1 MENLN
6 RLKSKHRSQ
15 YGFTLIEVVVVLA
28 MIGLILATVR
38 YTVFTGSIK
47 NEIEKEAMRL
57 QVVFNMA
64 SDFAVINQLEL
75 GLRIDDEKQTYEF
88 VMLDEDDKWVT
99 IDTHKHF
106 AQVTF
111 SEGVFVELILEGL
124 EWQNDESLFDN
135 RIFDEQLSVSN
146 EGVQIGNEEDIP
158 PPPPQILILSSG
170 EITPFELLIRY
181 EPQDLGDDE
190 FEFSLLGKET
200 VPIELATPE

>member
-1 MENLN
+1 MVHLN

-47 NEIEKEAMRL
+47 KEIEKEAMRL

-75 GLRIDDEKQTYEF
+75 GLRIDEEKQTYEF
-88 VMLDEDDKWVT
+88 VMLDDDDNWVA
-99 IDTHKHF
+99 IETHKHF
-106 AQVTF
+106 AQVAF
-111 SEGVFVELILEGL
+111 SDGVFVELILDGL
-124 EWQNDESLFDN
+124 EWQNEDSLFDN
-135 RIFDEQLSVSN
+135 RIFDEELSVSN

-158 PPPPQILILSSG
+158 PPPPQIFILSSG
-170 EITPFELLIRY
+170 EITPFELFIRY
-181 EPQDLGDDE
+181 EPQNLGDDE
-190 FEFSLLGKET
+190 FEFALQGKES
-200 VPIELATPE
+200 VPIELTSSE

>member
-1 MENLN
+1 MN
-6 RLKSKHRSQ
+6 RSKFTHRSQ

-28 MIGLILATVR
+28 LIGLILATVR

-88 VMLDEDDKWVT
+88 VMLDDDDKWVA
-99 IDTHKHF
+99 IDTQKHF
-106 AQVTF
+106 AQVAF
-111 SEGVFVELILEGL
+111 SKGVFVELTLEGL

-135 RIFDEQLSVSN
+135 RIFDEELSVSN

-158 PPPPQILILSSG
+158 PPPPQIFILSSG

-181 EPQDLGDDE
+181 EPQDIGDDE
-190 FEFSLLGKET
+190 FEFFLQGKET
-200 VPIELATPE
+200 VPIELITRIE